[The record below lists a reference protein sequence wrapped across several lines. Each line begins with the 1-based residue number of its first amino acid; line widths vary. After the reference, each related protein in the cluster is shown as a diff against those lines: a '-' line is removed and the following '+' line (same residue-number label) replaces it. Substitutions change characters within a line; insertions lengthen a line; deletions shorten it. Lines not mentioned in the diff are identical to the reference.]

1 MFYSNIEFDNA
12 YLQIYITLDPQI
24 DEYQRTVYSFLDMF
38 GFIGGIF
45 ELLSM
50 AGYIVVNFFIK
61 KSYYS
66 SIISKIY
73 HIESEQNRESFNS
86 LSKNQKSYHVLNQF
100 KPQAM
105 VENQNESKIAP
116 RHFISES
123 SNNFKQNK
131 GRFHEEVKSDF
142 NLDNSSNNAT

>member
-50 AGYIVVNFFIK
+50 TGYIVVNFFIK
-61 KSYYS
+61 RSYYS

-86 LSKNQKSYHVLNQF
+86 LSKNQENYHVLNQF
-100 KPQAM
+100 KPKAM
-105 VENQNESKIAP
+105 IENQNVNKIAP
-116 RHFISES
+116 RHFISEY
-123 SNNFKQNK
+123 SNKFNQNK
-131 GRFHEEVKSDF
+131 ERIHEEVKSDF